1 MSRDVQG
8 GAQLA
13 IAAAA
18 VLVTS
23 GSEKPLPPH
32 AFGPEIEPVVDLALP
47 LSEVFNQH
55 SSANQLC
62 VQWVQVSL
70 LKQRRAH
77 VSWLI
82 PVMLPKLFPTYFVSV
97 SMTQP
102 GKGEVGLGHL
112 RNQIHQRHEWQ
123 SQIQTQ
129 LVVVEGVVIL
139 LVTGVMVE
147 M

>member
-77 VSWLI
+77 VSWSI

-102 GKGEVGLGHL
+102 GKGAVGLGHL
-112 RNQIHQRHEWQ
+112 RIQIHQLQEWQ
-123 SQIQTQ
+123 LQIQTQ

>member
-1 MSRDVQG
+1 M
-8 GAQLA
+8 
-13 IAAAA
+13 
-18 VLVTS
+18 TS

-77 VSWLI
+77 VSWSI
-82 PVMLPKLFPTYFVSV
+82 PLMRPKLFPTYFVSV

-102 GKGEVGLGHL
+102 GKREVGLGHL
-112 RNQIHQRHEWQ
+112 RIQIHQLQEWQ

-129 LVVVEGVVIL
+129 LVEGEVIL

>member
-1 MSRDVQG
+1 M
-8 GAQLA
+8 
-13 IAAAA
+13 
-18 VLVTS
+18 TS

-47 LSEVFNQH
+47 LSEVFIQH

-77 VSWLI
+77 VSWSI

-112 RNQIHQRHEWQ
+112 RIQIHQLQEWQ
-123 SQIQTQ
+123 LQIQTQ